1 MKYCLKPVIMSA
13 IDIVPYTSDYKTNF
27 ELVTKEW
34 LEKYFSIE
42 QFDQDQLAF
51 PEESIINKGGS
62 ILFAIQDQEIIGAVA
77 ITATSE
83 VGVFELV
90 KLGVLEKAHGKKV
103 GQRLVESILSK
114 AKDMGGTKVILY
126 SSSKLVAA
134 LSLYRKMGF
143 QEVVKECGKYARCDV
158 KMELVL

>member
-1 MKYCLKPVIMSA
+1 MSA
-13 IDIVPYTSDYKTNF
+13 VEIIPYTSDYKTHF
-27 ELVTKEW
+27 ELITKEW

-51 PEESIINKGGS
+51 PEESIIDKGGS
-62 ILFAIQDQEIIGAVA
+62 ILFARQDQEIIGAVA

-83 VGVFELV
+83 VGVFEMV
-90 KLGVLEKAHGKKV
+90 KLGVLEKAQGKKV

-126 SSSKLVAA
+126 SSNRLTAA
-134 LSLYRKMGF
+134 LALYKKLGF
-143 QEVVKECGKYARCDV
+143 EEVDKECGKYARCDI
-158 KMELVL
+158 KMELKL